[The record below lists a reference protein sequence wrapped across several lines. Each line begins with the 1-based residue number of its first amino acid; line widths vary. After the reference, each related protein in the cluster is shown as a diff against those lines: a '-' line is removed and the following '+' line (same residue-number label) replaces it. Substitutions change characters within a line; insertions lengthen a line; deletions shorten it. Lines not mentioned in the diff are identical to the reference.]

1 MSGSSRCTDKRWSAI
16 FSFGGSRFPLAAEAA
31 RFNHARTLCISHT

>member
-1 MSGSSRCTDKRWSAI
+1 MARHDAPISGGQPCFPSAVA
-16 FSFGGSRFPLAAEAA
+16 GFPLAAEAA